1 MTPEVRVSAGPLST
15 KSVGEVFAF
24 EGVRTASIGNF
35 SCRKHDDIFQP
46 IDTTDID
53 FNDSRIRDLLW
64 FRAVLREAWLLHKI
78 RPHQQ
83 PIERFLPPSIRIANR
98 LRSLSDCIQWLRTS
112 LMSPTIE
119 SPADHIVRRVKS
131 EYPILATSYAYG
143 GSTVAYDG
151 ETGMEI
157 PTEVTR
163 AVTGREP
170 RECWGFTVIP
180 REAEHV
186 VVASWLKG
194 SQAAN
199 YFQHFKE
206 VDGRELEAAV
216 SAELIGF
223 CESWF
228 LRPRVWESYNK
239 RKKDAIVRAY
249 RNSERLA
256 AGGYRW
262 IERGKKKW
270 YEFMN
275 IHNRHQINLFRYD
288 KSVLEDRGLS
298 VYG

>member
-1 MTPEVRVSAGPLST
+1 M
-15 KSVGEVFAF
+15 
-24 EGVRTASIGNF
+24 
-35 SCRKHDDIFQP
+35 
-46 IDTTDID
+46 
-53 FNDSRIRDLLW
+53 
-64 FRAVLREAWLLHKI
+64 
-78 RPHQQ
+78 
-83 PIERFLPPSIRIANR
+83 
-98 LRSLSDCIQWLRTS
+98 
-112 LMSPTIE
+112 
-119 SPADHIVRRVKS
+119 
-131 EYPILATSYAYG
+131 
-143 GSTVAYDG
+143 
-151 ETGMEI
+151 
-157 PTEVTR
+157 
-163 AVTGREP
+163 
-170 RECWGFTVIP
+170 IP

-288 KSVLEDRGLS
+288 KSALGDRGLS